1 MRILYRDHRG
11 SLAEAME
18 TVREYR
24 TVDEMKAG
32 IAANYNKLHREVG
45 FIGDA
50 FSAEDISVG
59 DNLGSD
65 DRIGWTNTH
74 YVCIRRLVDE
84 VFDVPQV
91 IGFCT
96 FIN

>member
-11 SLAEAME
+11 RIAEAME
-18 TVREYR
+18 TIREFR
-24 TVDEMKAG
+24 SVDEMKAE
-32 IAANYNKLHREVG
+32 IAADYNKIHCDVG
-45 FIGDA
+45 FSGDA
-50 FSAEDISVG
+50 FSVVDISIG
-59 DNLGSD
+59 DNLGAD

-74 YVCIRRLVDE
+74 YVCVRRLGDE

-96 FIN
+96 FID

>member
-11 SLAEAME
+11 SIAEAME
-18 TVREYR
+18 TIREYCSIE
-24 TVDEMKAG
+24 EMKIS

-45 FIGDA
+45 FSIEA

-59 DNLGSD
+59 DNIGSD
-65 DRIGWTNTH
+65 GRIGWTNTH
-74 YVCIRRLVDE
+74 YVCIRRLGNE
-84 VFDVPQV
+84 VFEVPQV

-96 FIN
+96 FID